1 MPTGALAH
9 LPRVRLPG
17 AHRRS
22 VPLPD
27 GESVSDADWL
37 RRVAH
42 LLTPELQR
50 EYINRM
56 RAVRA
61 NCQRW
66 RWRGTYV
73 RVEAMA

>member
-1 MPTGALAH
+1 MRPPLLTDPQWLA
-9 LPRVRLPG
+9 
-17 AHRRS
+17 
-22 VPLPD
+22 
-27 GESVSDADWL
+27 
-37 RRVAH
+37 RVAH

-66 RWRGTYV
+66 RWRSEYV
-73 RVEAMA
+73 RVGARA

>member
-1 MPTGALAH
+1 MKLHLSDSAWLA
-9 LPRVRLPG
+9 
-17 AHRRS
+17 
-22 VPLPD
+22 
-27 GESVSDADWL
+27 
-37 RRVAH
+37 RVAH
-42 LLTPELQR
+42 LLAPELQR
-50 EYINRM
+50 EYVNRM

>member
-1 MPTGALAH
+1 MKSPPLSDSAWLA
-9 LPRVRLPG
+9 RV
-17 AHRRS
+17 S
-22 VPLPD
+22 
-27 GESVSDADWL
+27 
-37 RRVAH
+37 H

-56 RAVRA
+56 RAVRQ

-66 RWRGTYV
+66 RWRGTYT